1 MFISG
6 ENKNCKFMVSGE
18 KREIRVGEDCVFRF
32 EVGEGGEEE
41 EGGEGEGIFYVPK
54 DTEILAKCANQVL
67 SGHFSDKVRLR
78 VGMKIV
84 LE

>member
-1 MFISG
+1 
-6 ENKNCKFMVSGE
+6 MVSGE
-18 KREIRVGEDCVFRF
+18 KREIRVGEDSVFRF
-32 EVGEGGEEE
+32 EVGQEAGGGERE
-41 EGGEGEGIFYVPK
+41 GEGEAIFYVPK

>member
-1 MFISG
+1 
-6 ENKNCKFMVSGE
+6 MVSGE
-18 KREIRVGEDCVFRF
+18 KREIRVGEDSVFRF
-32 EVGEGGEEE
+32 EVGQEGGGGERGDEGGEEA
-41 EGGEGEGIFYVPK
+41 GEAVFYVPK